1 MRARLISLP
10 VAFAALF
17 FALLVTPAAQAQ
29 RDIDIERFRPA
40 LDSNGFLGLQGTQT
54 PGHGRFGVSLFAN
67 WSTDSLVLSPPE
79 TEVID
84 NRLQMHAMVQVGL
97 GERWAAAL
105 SVPFVVYQQTDDALL
120 YDGVGGMPSAGTGD
134 PRFVVRY
141 RFLGDGTKYP
151 LEGTLQFRDVSV
163 DPTTASVILRAVFP
177 NPKGVLL
184 PNMFVRAVVKEGV
197 SGQAIVV
204 PQQTVTRNPRG
215 EAVALVVDGENKVQQ
230 RTLTLDRSLGDQW
243 LVAAGLQAGDRVIA
257 EGIQKVKPGI
267 AVKVVPFEPEPKQ
280 TANSEEAARPAA
292 GAN

>member
-1 MRARLISLP
+1 MTDGAIVTAYQP
-10 VAFAALF
+10 DAL
-17 FALLVTPAAQAQ
+17 ATIQQ
-29 RDIDIERFRPA
+29 
-40 LDSNGFLGLQGTQT
+40 LDPIYVDAPQSTTELQ
-54 PGHGRFGVSLFAN
+54 
-67 WSTDSLVLSPPE
+67 
-79 TEVID
+79 
-84 NRLQMHAMVQVGL
+84 RLQQRLENGQMSRDAKDANKVQLLLDGD
-97 GERWAAAL
+97 
-105 SVPFVVYQQTDDALL
+105 VP
-120 YDGVGGMPSAGTGD
+120 
-134 PRFVVRY
+134 
-141 RFLGDGTKYP
+141 YP
-151 LEGTLQFRDVSV
+151 LDGTLQFRDVSV
-163 DPTTASVILRAVFP
+163 NPTTGSVILRMVFP
-177 NPKGVLL
+177 NPDGKLL